1 MGDISLKYFYITVCF
16 FANIT
21 AIIKMKY
28 APIQN
33 FINGQFVHAS
43 SQRMMDVVSPL
54 DGQQLSTVPMSSAE
68 DLNNAVQAAKAA
80 FPAWS
85 RTPIKERVQVF
96 FRYKYLLEKNLKEL
110 AELCSEENGKTY
122 SESVAEIEKCIELT
136 EFATSLPQLVTGEVL
151 EVSKGVECRT
161 EHVALGVVASIVPFN
176 FPAMVPNWTIPN
188 AIALGN
194 CMIMKPSEK
203 VPLSCGRLAEL
214 LKEAG
219 LPDGV
224 FNIVHGDVEIVEAI
238 CDHPKIEAVSFVGS
252 TKVAKIVYQR
262 ATHNYKRCLAL
273 GGAKNHL
280 MVLPDAKA
288 DMTAQNVAASM
299 SGCAGQRCM
308 AASAMVGVGNVD
320 HIIDKICAE
329 AKKIVPGENLGAVI
343 NKESQER
350 IERYITEAEQQG
362 AKILVDGRN
371 TKVKGKENGT
381 YVGPTV
387 IDHVRPDM
395 SVATEEIFGPVI
407 SIMRTETVD
416 EALAI
421 ENANPYGNA
430 ASVFTQNGGMAR
442 YIIDRAS
449 AGMIGVNVGVPVP
462 REPFSFGGWNE
473 SKFGVGDI
481 TGKSSIEFWTKLKK
495 STTKWN
501 PEAGVNWMS

>member
-1 MGDISLKYFYITVCF
+1 
-16 FANIT
+16 
-21 AIIKMKY
+21 MKY
-28 APIQN
+28 SPVQN
-33 FINGQFVHAS
+33 YINGKFVDAS
-43 SQRMMDVVSPL
+43 SQRTLDVISPL
-54 DGQQLSTVPMSSAE
+54 DGNLLSKVPMSTAK
-68 DLNNAVQAAKAA
+68 DLDEAVKAAKAA

-85 RTPIKERVQVF
+85 KTPIKERVQVF
-96 FRYKYLLEKNLKEL
+96 FRYKYLLEKHLKEL
-110 AELCSEENGKTY
+110 SELVQEENGKTY
-122 SESVAEIEKCIELT
+122 SEAVAEVEKSIELT
-136 EFATSLPQLVTGEVL
+136 EFACSLPQLVTGEIL

-161 EHVALGVVASIVPFN
+161 EHVPLGVVASIVPFN

-194 CMIMKPSEK
+194 CMIIKPSEK
-203 VPLSCGRLAEL
+203 VPLSTARLAQL

-224 FNIVHGDVEIVEAI
+224 LNIVNGDSEIVTAI
-238 CDHPKIEAVSFVGS
+238 CDHPGIEAVSFVGS

-262 ATHNYKRCLAL
+262 ATQNYKRALAL

-280 MVLPDAKA
+280 MVLPDAIPG
-288 DMTAQNVAASM
+288 MTAQNVAASM

-308 AASAMVGVGNVD
+308 AASAMIGVGNVD
-320 HIIDKICAE
+320 SIIDKICEE
-329 AKKIVPGENLGAVI
+329 ARKIIPGENLGAVI
-343 NKESQER
+343 SKESKQR
-350 IERYITEAEQQG
+350 IERYIGEAERDG

-387 IDHVRPDM
+387 IDFVKPEM
-395 SVATEEIFGPVI
+395 SVAKEEIFGPVI
-407 SIMRTETVD
+407 SIMRTNTVD

-501 PEAGVNWMS
+501 AEAGVNWMS

>member
-1 MGDISLKYFYITVCF
+1 MKYESLKNYIGGKFVDAST
-16 FANIT
+16 T
-21 AIIKMKY
+21 RKMPVIS
-28 APIQN
+28 PI
-33 FINGQFVHAS
+33 
-43 SQRMMDVVSPL
+43 
-54 DGQQLSTVPMSSAE
+54 DGKHLSDVPMSSSE
-68 DLNNAVQAAKAA
+68 DLNNAVAAAKKA
-80 FPAWS
+80 FPGWS

-96 FRYKYLLEKNLKEL
+96 FRYKYLLEKHLQEL
-110 AELCSEENGKTY
+110 AELCSEENGKTI
-122 SESVAEIEKCIELT
+122 SESIAEIEKCIELT
-136 EFATSLPQLVTGEVL
+136 EFATSLPQLVTGELL
-151 EVSKGVECRT
+151 EVSRGVECRT
-161 EHVALGVVASIVPFN
+161 EHVPLGVVASIVPFN
-176 FPAMVPNWTIPN
+176 FPSMVPNWTLPN

-194 CMIMKPSEK
+194 CMIIKPSEK

-238 CDHPKIEAVSFVGS
+238 CDHPQIEAVSFVGS

-262 ATHNYKRCLAL
+262 ATGNYKRCLAL

-280 MVLPDAKA
+280 MVLPDAIPQ
-288 DMTAQNVAASM
+288 MTAQNVAASM

-320 HIIDKICAE
+320 HIIDKICDE
-329 AKKIVPGENLGAVI
+329 ARKIIPGQNLGAVI
-343 NKESQER
+343 SKESKER
-350 IERYITEAEQQG
+350 IERYITEAEEQG
-362 AKILVDGRN
+362 ANILVDGRN
-371 TKVKGKENGT
+371 AVVNGKEKGV

-387 IDHVRPDM
+387 IDNVTPDM
-395 SVATEEIFGPVI
+395 AVATEEIFGPVI
-407 SIMRTETVD
+407 SIIRTKTVD
-416 EALAI
+416 EAIAI

-430 ASVFTQNGGMAR
+430 ASVFTQSGGIAR
-442 YIIDRAS
+442 YVIDRSS

-495 STTKWN
+495 STVKWN
-501 PEAGVNWMS
+501 AEAGVNWMS

>member
-1 MGDISLKYFYITVCF
+1 
-16 FANIT
+16 
-21 AIIKMKY
+21 MKY
-28 APIQN
+28 PAIQN
-33 FINGQFVHAS
+33 YINGQFVTPDTTAT
-43 SQRMMDVVSPL
+43 MEVISPL
-54 DGQQLSTVPMSSAE
+54 DGNLLSTVPLSSAN
-68 DLNNAVQAAKAA
+68 DLNNAVNAAKKA
-80 FPAWS
+80 FRSWS
-85 RTPIKERVQVF
+85 VTPIKERVQVF
-96 FRYKYLLEKNLKEL
+96 FRYKTLLEKNLKEL

-136 EFATSLPQLVTGEVL
+136 EFATSLPQLVSGELL

-161 EHVALGVVASIVPFN
+161 EHVPLGVVASIVPFN

-203 VPLSCGRLAEL
+203 VPLCTGRLAEL

-224 FNIVHGDVEIVEAI
+224 FNIVHGDVGIVEAI
-238 CDHPKIEAVSFVGS
+238 CDHPDIEAVSFVGS

-262 ATHNYKRCLAL
+262 ATSNYKRCLAL

-280 MVLPDAKA
+280 MVLPDAIK

-308 AASAMVGVGNVD
+308 AASAMIGVGDVD
-320 HIIDKICAE
+320 AIISKICDE
-329 AKKIVPGENLGAVI
+329 ARKIIPGVNLGAVI
-343 NKESQER
+343 NKESKER
-350 IERYITEAEQQG
+350 IERYITQAENDG
-362 AKILVDGRN
+362 ATILLDGRN
-371 TKVKGKENGT
+371 TVVLGKEKGT

-387 IDHVRPDM
+387 IDHVTPGM

-407 SIMRTETVD
+407 SIMRTKTVD

-421 ENANPYGNA
+421 ENASPYGNA

-442 YIIDRAS
+442 YIIDNAS

-495 STTKWN
+495 STIKWN
-501 PEAGVNWMS
+501 AEAGVNWMS

>member
-1 MGDISLKYFYITVCF
+1 
-16 FANIT
+16 
-21 AIIKMKY
+21 MKY
-28 APIQN
+28 PAIRN
-33 FINGQFVHAS
+33 YINGQFVEAKS
-43 SQRMMDVVSPL
+43 NRSLKVISPL
-54 DGQQLSTVPMSSAE
+54 DGNFLSIVPLSSRQ
-68 DLNNAVQAAKAA
+68 DLSDAVDAARFA
-80 FPAWS
+80 FHSWS
-85 RTPIKERVQVF
+85 RTPVKERVQVF
-96 FRYKYLLEKNLKEL
+96 FRYKYLLEKNLQDL
-110 AELCSEENGKTY
+110 AALCSEENGKTMA
-122 SESVAEIEKCIELT
+122 EAIAEIEKCIELT

-151 EVSKGVECRT
+151 EVSRGVECRT
-161 EHVALGVVASIVPFN
+161 EHVPLGVVASIVPFN
-176 FPAMVPNWTIPN
+176 FPSMVPNWTIPN

-194 CMIMKPSEK
+194 CMIIKPSEK
-203 VPLSCGRLAEL
+203 VPLSCGRIAEL

-238 CDHPKIEAVSFVGS
+238 CDHPGIEAVSFVGS

-262 ATHNYKRCLAL
+262 ATKNYKRCLAL

-280 MVLPDAKA
+280 MVMPDAIPA
-288 DMTAQNVAASM
+288 MTAQNVAASM

-308 AASAMVGVGNVD
+308 AASAMIGVGNVD
-320 HIIDKICAE
+320 HIVSKICDE

-343 NKESQER
+343 NKESRDR
-350 IERYITEAEQQG
+350 IEKYITDAEQQG
-362 AKILVDGRN
+362 AKILVDGRGA
-371 TKVKGKENGT
+371 TVAGKEEGT

-387 IDHVRPDM
+387 IDYVQPGM
-395 SVATEEIFGPVI
+395 SIATEEIFGPVI
-407 SIMRTETVD
+407 SIMRTSTVD

-430 ASVFTQNGGMAR
+430 ASVFTQNGGVAR

-473 SKFGVGDI
+473 SRFGVGDI

-495 STTKWN
+495 STIKWN